1 MGSGKSRA
9 TIEGSQV
16 RQATPGEHPSRPP
29 TDVENPKVL
38 FLLGKGRAGGTL
50 LNNVL
55 GQLEGFTAPG
65 ELPRLWT
72 WGLTEGWL
80 CGCGRPVR
88 DCPYWKPIVDRV
100 LADSQGVSPAE
111 VTRWQNELLT
121 WRKVPRLLLKSP
133 DSLEEWPTLASYV
146 GVMGNLYR
154 AIARATGARV
164 IVESTRWPTAPSI
177 LGLVPG
183 MDVRVLHLVR
193 DPRAVI
199 YSWKRRKA
207 LVDRPGNPEMQRF
220 GATYTMVSW
229 WARSFLAELVSRR
242 WGRERA
248 MLLRYEDF
256 IADPNRNLETILSF
270 VGEPKQN
277 LGFVSDG
284 FVQLDTTH
292 TVGGNP
298 DRLRSGR
305 VELRL
310 DDAWV
315 QGQALADRLI
325 GTVLATPYLRRYG
338 YPFFPKRASW
348 PDDGGT

>member
-1 MGSGKSRA
+1 MGSGD
-9 TIEGSQV
+9 T
-16 RQATPGEHPSRPP
+16 RQESEVKH
-29 TDVENPKVL
+29 PKVL

-80 CGCGRPVR
+80 CGCGRPVTS
-88 DCPYWKPIVDRV
+88 CAFWTPIVDRV
-100 LADSQGVSPAE
+100 LADSRGVSPGE

-121 WRKVPRLLLKSP
+121 WPKVPRLLRKSP
-133 DSLEEWPTLASYV
+133 DSVGEWPALASYV
-146 GVMGNLYR
+146 EVMGNLYR
-154 AIARATGARV
+154 AIAHATGARV
-164 IVESTRWPTAPSI
+164 IVESTRWPAAPTI

-199 YSWKRRKA
+199 YSWRRRKA

-242 WGRERA
+242 CGRERA

-256 IADPNRNLETILSF
+256 VGDPSHHLERILSF
-270 VGEPKQN
+270 VGEPKQD
-277 LGFVSDG
+277 LTFVSDG
-284 FVQLDTTH
+284 FVDLDVTH

-298 DRLRSGR
+298 DRLQSGR
-305 VELRL
+305 VQLRL
-310 DDAWV
+310 DDAWI
-315 QGQALADRLI
+315 QGQAVSDRVI
-325 GTVLATPYLRRYG
+325 GTLLATPYLRRYG
-338 YPFFPKRASW
+338 YEFFPKRASR
-348 PDDGGT
+348 PDQ

>member
-1 MGSGKSRA
+1 VLPRA
-9 TIEGSQV
+9 AASAVRAGALEGS
-16 RQATPGEHPSRPP
+16 ASGAPETEHL
-29 TDVENPKVL
+29 KVL

-80 CGCGRPVR
+80 CGCGRPVTS
-88 DCPYWKPIVDRV
+88 CPFWRPIVDLV
-100 LADSQGVSPAE
+100 LSACGGISARDVTEWQSE
-111 VTRWQNELLT
+111 VLT
-121 WRKVPRLLLKSP
+121 WPKVPRLLRTSAGP
-133 DSLEEWPTLASYV
+133 PEEWPALASYV
-146 GVMGNLYR
+146 RVMATLYR
-154 AIARATGARV
+154 AISQVTGARV
-164 IVESTRWPTAPSI
+164 IVESTRWPTAPTI

-183 MDVRVLHLVR
+183 TDVRVLHLVR

-199 YSWKRRKA
+199 YSWKRRKTLA
-207 LVDRPGNPEMQRF
+207 DRPGSPEMQRF
-220 GATYTMVSW
+220 GATYTMASW
-229 WARSFLAELVSRR
+229 WTRSFLAELVSRR
-242 WGRERA
+242 CGPERA

-256 IADPNRNLETILSF
+256 VADPRNSLERILSF
-270 VGEPKQN
+270 VDEPIQDIA
-277 LGFVSDG
+277 FVSDG
-284 FVQLDTTH
+284 FVHLDVTH

-305 VELRL
+305 VPLRL

-315 QGQALADRLI
+315 QRQGPVDRLI

-338 YPFFPKRASW
+338 YPLLPKRS
-348 PDDGGT
+348 